1 MSKRR
6 LYLLIFAHL
15 NTKPVLNNSKYYLAA
30 IVAYVIWGFFSL
42 VLRPL
47 AVYPSVDILFFRVFS
62 CAILMLIIVA
72 LFKRVDLK
80 NALSTYKTLSPKQR
94 RKVLWL
100 NIGGSVLLSFNW
112 FSFIYVMNH
121 ISVKAAALAYLVCP
135 VLTTLLAWSILREKL
150 TKLQWG
156 AVGLSLLSCV
166 LLSYANIID
175 MVYSSVVGLSYAA
188 YLVSQRRNVGFD
200 RFLVLTFHIVLSAI
214 MLLPFYPSFG
224 GPMPSAEKFYVYIL
238 IIAVLFTIIPLLL
251 NLYGLKGLGSST
263 LGMLLN
269 INPIIGFT
277 LAAFIYHEQISAMQ
291 IVSYSLIF
299 LAVVVFNAGKVFAG
313 KKVPGSLT

>member
-1 MSKRR
+1 M
-6 LYLLIFAHL
+6 
-15 NTKPVLNNSKYYLAA
+15 NNSKYYLSA

-62 CAILMLIIVA
+62 CAVLMLVVVA
-72 LFKRVDLK
+72 LFKRQAFKD
-80 NALSTYKTLSPKQR
+80 ALAAYKVLSPKGK
-94 RKVLWL
+94 RKVLLL

-135 VLTTLLAWSILREKL
+135 VLTTLLAWLFLREKL
-150 TKLQWG
+150 SKLQWG
-156 AVGLSLLSCV
+156 AVGLSMLSCV

-188 YLVSQRRNVGFD
+188 YLVSQRRNTGFD

-214 MLLPFYPSFG
+214 MLLPFYPTFG
-224 GPMPSAEKFYVYIL
+224 GPMPAENKFYIYML
-238 IIAVLFTIIPLLL
+238 IIAVVFTIIPLFL
-251 NLYGLKGLGSST
+251 NLFALKGLGSST

-277 LAAFIYHEQISAMQ
+277 LAAVIYHEHISIAQIF
-291 IVSYSLIF
+291 SYSLIF
-299 LAVVVFNAGKVFAG
+299 VAVLIFNAAALFGGKR
-313 KKVPGSLT
+313 KVGMAAN

>member
-1 MSKRR
+1 M
-6 LYLLIFAHL
+6 
-15 NTKPVLNNSKYYLAA
+15 NNSKYYLSA

-42 VLRPL
+42 VLKPL
-47 AVYPSVDILFFRVFS
+47 AIYPSVDILFYRVFS
-62 CAILMLIIVA
+62 CAFLMLLIVA
-72 LFKRVDLK
+72 LFKRQAFNDAV
-80 NALSTYKTLSPKQR
+80 ATYKGLPANGK
-94 RKVLWL
+94 RKALWL

-156 AVGLSLLSCV
+156 AVGISLLSCV

-200 RFLVLTFHIVLSAI
+200 RFLVLTFHITLSAI
-214 MLLPFYPSFG
+214 FLLPFYPAFG
-224 GPMPSAEKFYVYIL
+224 GPMPTAEKFYIYIL

-277 LAAFIYHEQISAMQ
+277 LAAFIYHEHISGVQ
-291 IVSYSLIF
+291 IVCYSMVFI
-299 LAVVVFNAGKVFAG
+299 AVVVFNAGQIWGG
-313 KKVPGSLT
+313 KRKIVE

>member
-1 MSKRR
+1 
-6 LYLLIFAHL
+6 
-15 NTKPVLNNSKYYLAA
+15 LNNSKYYLSA

-42 VLRPL
+42 VLKPL

-62 CAILMLIIVA
+62 CAVLMLIVVA
-72 LFKRVDLK
+72 MFKRQALK
-80 NALSTYKTLSPKQR
+80 DALATFKALPPRGK
-94 RKVLWL
+94 RKALLL

-135 VLTTLLAWSILREKL
+135 VLTTLLAWLILREKL
-150 TKLQWG
+150 SKLQWG
-156 AVGLSLLSCV
+156 AVGLSLLSCL

-188 YLVSQRRNVGFD
+188 YLVSQRRNIGFD

-214 MLLPFYPSFG
+214 MLLPFYPAFG
-224 GPMPSAEKFYVYIL
+224 GPLPTGDKFYFYIL

-251 NLYGLKGLGSST
+251 NLFALKGLGSST
-263 LGMLLN
+263 LGMMLN

-277 LAAFIYHEQISAMQ
+277 LAAVLYHEHMSGVQIL
-291 IVSYSLIF
+291 SYSLIF
-299 LAVVVFNAGKVFAG
+299 VAVVVFNAGQVFVRTG
-313 KKVPGSLT
+313 KKVGVTETT

>member
-1 MSKRR
+1 M
-6 LYLLIFAHL
+6 
-15 NTKPVLNNSKYYLAA
+15 
-30 IVAYVIWGFFSL
+30 L
-42 VLRPL
+42 V
-47 AVYPSVDILFFRVFS
+47 V
-62 CAILMLIIVA
+62 VA
-72 LFKRVDLK
+72 LFKRQAFKD
-80 NALSTYKTLSPKQR
+80 AISTYKALSANGR
-94 RKVLWL
+94 RKALWL

-135 VLTTLLAWSILREKL
+135 VLTTLLAWLILREKL

-156 AVGLSLLSCV
+156 AVGLSLISCL

-188 YLVSQRRNVGFD
+188 YLVSQRRNTGFD

-214 MLLPFYPSFG
+214 MLLPFYPTFG
-224 GPMPSAEKFYVYIL
+224 GALPTADKFYLYIL

-251 NLYGLKGLGSST
+251 NLFALKGLGSST

-277 LAAFIYHEQISAMQ
+277 LAAIIYHEHMSGIQ

-299 LAVVVFNAGKVFAG
+299 IAVLVFNAGQLFAG
-313 KKVPGSLT
+313 RRRESEVVSAK

>member
-1 MSKRR
+1 
-6 LYLLIFAHL
+6 
-15 NTKPVLNNSKYYLAA
+15 LNNSKYYLSA

-42 VLRPL
+42 VLKPL
-47 AVYPSVDILFFRVFS
+47 AIYPSVDILFFRVFS
-62 CAILMLIIVA
+62 CAILMLIVVA
-72 LFKRVDLK
+72 LFKRQAFKD
-80 NALSTYKTLSPKQR
+80 ALATYKGLSPEKK
-94 RKVLWL
+94 RKVLLL

-135 VLTTLLAWSILREKL
+135 VLTTLLAWFLLKEKL

-156 AVGLSLLSCV
+156 AVGLSLVSCL

-188 YLVSQRRNVGFD
+188 YLVSQRRNTGFD

-214 MLLPFYPSFG
+214 MLLPFYPAFG
-224 GPMPSAEKFYVYIL
+224 GALPTADKFYTYIL
-238 IIAVLFTIIPLLL
+238 IIAVLFTIVPLLL
-251 NLYGLKGLGSST
+251 NLFALKGLGSST
-263 LGMLLN
+263 LGMMLN
-269 INPIIGFT
+269 INPLIGFT
-277 LAAFIYHEQISAMQ
+277 LAAVIYHEQISTMQ

-299 LAVVVFNAGKVFAG
+299 VAVVVFNAAVVFGKRNWPV
-313 KKVPGSLT
+313 

>member
-1 MSKRR
+1 M
-6 LYLLIFAHL
+6 
-15 NTKPVLNNSKYYLAA
+15 NNSRYYLSA
-30 IVAYVIWGFFSL
+30 IVAYIIWGFFSL
-42 VLRPL
+42 VLKPL
-47 AVYPSVDILFFRVFS
+47 VAYPSVDILFFRVFS
-62 CAILMLIIVA
+62 CAILMLVVVA
-72 LFKRVDLK
+72 LFKRQAFKD
-80 NALSTYKTLSPKQR
+80 ALSAYKVLSPKGK
-94 RKVLWL
+94 RKVLLL

-135 VLTTLLAWSILREKL
+135 VLTTLLAWLILREKL
-150 TKLQWG
+150 SKLQWG

-188 YLVSQRRNVGFD
+188 YLVSQRRNTGFD

-214 MLLPFYPSFG
+214 MLLPFYPAFG
-224 GPMPSAEKFYVYIL
+224 GPLPKAEKFYLYIL

-251 NLYGLKGLGSST
+251 NLFALKGLGSST

-277 LAAFIYHEQISAMQ
+277 LAGVVYHEHISAIQ

-299 LAVVVFNAGKVFAG
+299 AAVVVFNVGQVFGGRRKIPAVA
-313 KKVPGSLT
+313 KA